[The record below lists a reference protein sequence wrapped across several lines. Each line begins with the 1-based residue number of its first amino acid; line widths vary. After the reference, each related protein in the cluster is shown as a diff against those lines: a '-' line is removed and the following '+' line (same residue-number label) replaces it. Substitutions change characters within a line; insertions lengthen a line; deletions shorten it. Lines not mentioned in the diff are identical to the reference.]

1 MHLAAVILVA
11 LAGVCYCLAALLRWR
26 LLRGPEATAGYLWP
40 LWVGMVLHT
49 VALFISLNEGHHRDF
64 SYGVLGVW
72 AAVASISF
80 VSRFL
85 HTPSRWLLV
94 LPLGGMSLLIA
105 MAGLMVKPEPPTTGG
120 MPTIVLI
127 HIGFMAAHLAAAL
140 IAGASAALYLLA
152 VRQLKAAK
160 IGALRL
166 PNLPQLDQLFERTLV
181 VSTALLLGGLATG
194 GGAMQVSRT
203 FSLMHPAALLSLANM
218 ALLVLAF
225 TIRLAQQGGRRA
237 IALSAIASAVITAIA
252 TLGLLVDRHG

>member
-1 MHLAAVILVA
+1 MHLTAVILVA
-11 LAGVCYCLAALLRWR
+11 LAGACYCLAALLRWR
-26 LLRGPEATAGYLWP
+26 LLRGPDTTTGYLWP

-49 VALFISLNEGHHRDF
+49 VALVISLSEGHHLDF

-94 LPLGGMSLLIA
+94 LPLGGMALLIA
-105 MAGLMVKPEPPTTGG
+105 MAGLMAKPEPPPTSG
-120 MPTIVLI
+120 MPLIVLI
-127 HIGFMAAHLAAAL
+127 HILFMTAHLAAAL
-140 IAGASAALYLLA
+140 VAGASAALYVLA

-194 GGAMQVSRT
+194 GGAMQISRT
-203 FSLMHPAALLSLANM
+203 FNLMHPAALLSLANM
-218 ALLVLAF
+218 GLLVLALGL
-225 TIRLAQQGGRRA
+225 RLAQQGGRRG
-237 IALSAIASAVITAIA
+237 IALTAIASAVITAIA
-252 TLGLLVDRHG
+252 TLALLVDRHG